1 MEDAMILNKSAV
13 ERGLG
18 HATMIKTE
26 QVDLSK
32 ESGMH
37 TPVSLLAPFWLL
49 INPVFLVHN
58 ALVISHAPAA
68 FFCTCCMCFA
78 LWTGLPVSSQM
89 CIPLLTC
96 THTHSFEYAHCH
108 SYFSTRPSLQCTCV
122 LSSGREFCLL
132 DK

>member
-37 TPVSLLAPFWLL
+37 TPVSLLAPFWLSDQ
-49 INPVFLVHN
+49 
-58 ALVISHAPAA
+58 SHVS
-68 FFCTCCMCFA
+68 CTQC
-78 LWTGLPVSSQM
+78 L
-89 CIPLLTC
+89 
-96 THTHSFEYAHCH
+96 
-108 SYFSTRPSLQCTCV
+108 SYFPCSCCV
-122 LSSGREFCLL
+122 FVYMLHVLCFM
-132 DK
+132 D